1 MDIRKA
7 FNLAADQYD
16 KYRRNVIPCFDDFYG
31 CFISLIPFKKDDDI
45 RVLDLGA
52 GTGLV
57 TAILMAAFPKI
68 KATLVDI
75 SEEMLTKAKARFANK
90 PGINFEVIDYAKCQ
104 LPNDF
109 ELVVSAMS
117 IHHLE
122 DSDKKL
128 LFKKI
133 LKVLTPGGMFI
144 NAEIVKGA
152 TEETE
157 KIYRDV
163 WTKHLTLKSGLSK
176 EQLDQIYQRMSYD
189 ITATLDAQLNWLREV
204 GFAEVDCF
212 YKFYSFSVY
221 AGTKS

>member
-45 RVLDLGA
+45 RILDLGA

-57 TAILMAAFPKI
+57 TAILMAAFPNI

-75 SEEMLTKAKARFANK
+75 SEEMLTKAKERFANN

-122 DSDKKL
+122 DFDKRL
-128 LFKKI
+128 IFKKI
-133 LKVLTPGGMFI
+133 LNVLTPGGMFI

-163 WTKHLTLKSGLSK
+163 WIKHLKQKSGISK
-176 EQLDQIYQRMSYD
+176 EQLNVIYQRMSYD
-189 ITATLDAQLNWLREV
+189 ITAPLDAQLNWLRDA

-212 YKFYSFSVY
+212 YKYYSFSVY
-221 AGTKS
+221 AGTKR